1 MRAVAYRSHGP
12 FGARDPLKMSTP
24 TDLDAPCG
32 AHFSYRDLIACG
44 ETCVR
49 LLAESDRP
57 RPFDNLPREAETFAA
72 MRALCAAV
80 LDPAVNHFGAIEL
93 TYGFASAQLT
103 REIKAHIHPPLDQH
117 AGHELNRAGKPI
129 CPRLGLAVDF
139 LVPNVDSRL
148 VARWVVETTAF
159 DRLYFYKPDRP
170 LHVSVGPDNTRQI
183 VDMREGPSG
192 RRVPRVLTPQAF
204 LDLVAHTDPR

>member
-1 MRAVAYRSHGP
+1 MRAVAYRSRGP
-12 FGARDPLKMSTP
+12 FGSRDPPKMITL
-24 TDLDAPCG
+24 TDLDARCG

-44 ETCVR
+44 ETGVR

-57 RPFDNLPREAETFAA
+57 RPFDNVPREAETFAA
-72 MRALCAAV
+72 MRALCAVA
-80 LDPAVNHFGAIEL
+80 LDPVVDHFGAIEL
-93 TYGFASAQLT
+93 TYGFASSELT

-148 VARWVVETTAF
+148 VARWIVENTAF

-170 LHVSVGPDNTRQI
+170 LHVSVGPENARQI
-183 VDMREGPSG
+183 VEMREGPSG
-192 RRVPRVLTPQAF
+192 RRVPRVLTPATF
-204 LDLVAHTDPR
+204 RDLVAHTDPR

>member
-1 MRAVAYRSHGP
+1 MRAVAYRSRGR
-12 FGARDPLKMSTP
+12 FGSRDRPKMSTP
-24 TDLDAPCG
+24 TDLDASCG

-44 ETCVR
+44 ETCAC

-57 RPFDNLPREAETFAA
+57 QPFDNLPREAETFAA
-72 MRALCAAV
+72 MRTLCAVV
-80 LDPAVNHFGAIEL
+80 LDPAVNHFGPIEL

-117 AGHELNRAGKPI
+117 AGHELNQAGQPI

-139 LVPNVDSRL
+139 FVPKVDSRL
-148 VARWVVETTAF
+148 VASWIVENTAF

-170 LHVSVGPDNTRQI
+170 LHVSVGPENARQI

-192 RRVPRVLTPQAF
+192 RRVPRVLTPAAF
-204 LDLVAHTDPR
+204 RDLVAHTDPR